1 VVRNEIELIETGSVA
16 EYPWERSVADRAR
29 STRESSPLHEEAL
42 SLYMQAA
49 EIECI
54 EVHEGAE
61 GRRMLLRR
69 GIESNVETYTSP
81 PKPSG
86 FVWPSFED
94 DD

>member
-1 VVRNEIELIETGSVA
+1 METGPVV

-29 STRESSPLHEEAL
+29 STRESNSLHEEAL
-42 SLYMQAA
+42 SLYMQTA
-49 EIECI
+49 ENECI

-69 GIESNVETYTSP
+69 GIESNVETYISP
-81 PKPSG
+81 PKPLG
-86 FVWPSFED
+86 LVWPSFED